1 MTLEEYKA
9 LVTAQRKASLEK
21 AIATLSATTSKENK

>member
-1 MTLEEYKA
+1 MTLDEYKA

-21 AIATLSATTSKENK
+21 AIATMSATISKETK

>member
-9 LVTAQRKASLEK
+9 LITAQRKASLEK
-21 AIATLSATTSKENK
+21 AIANLTATNTKENK